1 MDDQQIITLY
11 WQRDERA
18 IPATAETYGSYCFR
32 IAHNILH
39 EPQDAEE
46 CLNDVWLRAWN
57 TMPPH
62 RPKFLSAFLGRI
74 TRNLALNMYS
84 AKSAQ
89 KRGGGEIELVF
100 EELEECVSGSESVED
115 VLAAQA
121 LGEALNAFLA
131 SMPAKKRKIFLR
143 RYWYADSVAEI
154 AGAMGMTE
162 NHVSVTLHRQRAA
175 LKLFL
180 TEWGFD
186 L

>member
-1 MDDQQIITLY
+1 MDDQQIIALY

-18 IPATAETYGSYCFR
+18 IPATAEAYGAYCFR
-32 IAHNILH
+32 IAHNILR

-74 TRNLALNMYS
+74 TRNHALNMHS
-84 AKSAQ
+84 LKSAQ
-89 KRGGGEIELVF
+89 KRGGGELDLVF
-100 EELEECVSGSESVED
+100 EELAECVSGTETTED
-115 VLAAQA
+115 VLAARA
-121 LGEALNAFLA
+121 LAEALNEFLA
-131 SMPAKKRKIFLR
+131 SLPAKKRKIFLR

-154 AGAMGMTE
+154 ASSMGMTE

-175 LKLFL
+175 LRLFL
-180 TEWGFD
+180 TERGFD